1 MVALTIWADEPR
13 VAVKDY
19 DSCYCHRV
27 NVFSS
32 IAYSAIHI
40 YRMSA

>member
-13 VAVKDY
+13 VVAKDY

-27 NVFSS
+27 NVF
-32 IAYSAIHI
+32 IALAYSAIHI
-40 YRMSA
+40 Y